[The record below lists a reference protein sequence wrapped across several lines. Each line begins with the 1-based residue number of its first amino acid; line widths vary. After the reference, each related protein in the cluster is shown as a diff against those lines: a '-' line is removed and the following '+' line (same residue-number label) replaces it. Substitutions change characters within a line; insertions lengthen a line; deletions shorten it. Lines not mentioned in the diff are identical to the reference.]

1 LEEKDDSCE
10 VPNLE
15 SVKEEGKPTRI
26 VFIDYVS
33 GKPVDER
40 VLEAMQPYH
49 REIFGNPSSLHIFGD
64 PPVEAMEDARK
75 KVADLIG
82 AKDPKEIVFT
92 SGATESNNLALKG
105 VAFRNQNKGN
115 HVIISAIEHISI
127 INIAKDL
134 EKFGFKTTQVGVDK
148 YGIVEFDKLEK
159 QIKPET
165 LLISINYANN
175 EIGTIEPVKE
185 ISKMAHDHNV
195 LLHMDAVAAE
205 GQIPIDVQKDG
216 IDLLTL
222 SSNDIY
228 GPRGMGALYIKTGT
242 MIEPIIQGGG
252 QERGLRSGTEDIP
265 SIVGMGKAAEISK
278 KEMKKDSTRIQKMR
292 DRIISTVPD
301 TIDHSYL
308 DGHPTQ
314 RLPNNAHFRFDYVEG
329 EAILLGLNMRGIAVS
344 TGSACAAKRLEASH
358 VLLALG
364 LLKEETHGSL
374 ELTLGKYNTEEDID
388 YVLGALPPVIE
399 RLRKLSPLTP
409 KNEQ

>member
-1 LEEKDDSCE
+1 MKKENNPSKVTKLTQ
-10 VPNLE
+10 N
-15 SVKEEGKPTRI
+15 KEEGQTRI
-26 VFIDYVS
+26 IFLDYVS
-33 GKPVDER
+33 GKPVDPR
-40 VLEAMQPYH
+40 VLEAMNPYH

-92 SGATESNNLALKG
+92 SGATESNNLAIKG

-115 HVIISAIEHISI
+115 HIIISAIEHISI
-127 INIAKDL
+127 LNITKYL
-134 EKFGFKTTQVGVDK
+134 EKFGFKTTRVGVDK
-148 YGIVEFDKLEK
+148 YGTVELDKLEK

-175 EIGTIEPVKE
+175 EIGTIEPIKE
-185 ISKMAHDHNV
+185 ISKIAHDQNIS
-195 LLHMDAVAAE
+195 LHVDAVAAE
-205 GQIPIDVQKDG
+205 GLIPIDVQKYG

-228 GPRGMGALYIKTGT
+228 GPRGIGALYIKTGT
-242 MIEPIIQGGG
+242 MIEPIIHGGG

-265 SIVGMGKAAEISK
+265 GIVGLGKAAEIAK
-278 KEMKKDSTRIQKMR
+278 NEMEKDSTRIQKMR
-292 DRIISTVPD
+292 DRIINTVLG

-308 DGHPTQ
+308 NGHPTQ
-314 RLPNNAHFRFDYVEG
+314 RLPNNAHFRFDYIEG
-329 EAILLGLNMRGIAVS
+329 EAILLGLNMKGIAVS

-358 VLLALG
+358 VLIATG
-364 LLKEETHGSL
+364 LLKEEAHGSL
-374 ELTLGKYNTEEDID
+374 ELTLGKYNTEEDVDYFLEVLPQVID
-388 YVLGALPPVIE
+388 

-409 KNEQ
+409 KREE